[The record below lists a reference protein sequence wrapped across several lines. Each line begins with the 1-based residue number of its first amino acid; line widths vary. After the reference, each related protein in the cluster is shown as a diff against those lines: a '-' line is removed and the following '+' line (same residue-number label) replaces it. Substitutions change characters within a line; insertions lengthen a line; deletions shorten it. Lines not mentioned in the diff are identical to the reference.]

1 MIDPLSCHRC
11 SSDSGT
17 KTKREG
23 GGVTRRSGRI
33 KKKNKRRVG
42 GVGGPW
48 RIGRETALEVDEGVD
63 DVEEEEE
70 EEEEDDDEAEE
81 EKVEKVE
88 EEEERWARV
97 AIKRTP
103 CRVARGN
110 PSQKTVIGNTFPP
123 FFLK

>member
-1 MIDPLSCHRC
+1 M
-11 SSDSGT
+11 
-17 KTKREG
+17 
-23 GGVTRRSGRI
+23 
-33 KKKNKRRVG
+33 
-42 GVGGPW
+42 
-48 RIGRETALEVDEGVD
+48 LEVDEGVD

-70 EEEEDDDEAEE
+70 DEDDDDDDEAEE
-81 EKVEKVE
+81 EKVEE
-88 EEEERWARV
+88 EEKEEKEERWARV